1 MKTSLKMLALA
12 AFAAFATTSCSE
24 KQQENAE
31 ATTENA
37 AENTGNAMENAADN
51 TGNAMENAADNVK
64 ADMAREKGDTA
75 VVMDRPANGVVEET
89 PATQK

>member
-12 AFAAFATTSCSE
+12 AFATFATASCSQ
-24 KQQENAE
+24 KQQDNAE
-31 ATTENA
+31 ATAENA
-37 AENTGNAMENAADN
+37 GDAMENAADN
-51 TGNAMENAADNVK
+51 AGNAMENAADNVK